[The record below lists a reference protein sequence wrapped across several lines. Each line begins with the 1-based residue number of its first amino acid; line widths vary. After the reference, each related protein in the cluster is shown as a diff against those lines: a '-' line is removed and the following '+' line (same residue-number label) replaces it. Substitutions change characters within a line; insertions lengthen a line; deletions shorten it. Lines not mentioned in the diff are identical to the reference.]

1 MGLIREPIDV
11 DFFVD
16 PRPLTKEEEAIISN
30 FIKADKE
37 KRALK
42 KKRKKKSP
50 SNPKRD
56 KKITS

>member
-42 KKRKKKSP
+42 EKVKKKSLSKP
-50 SNPKRD
+50 AKD
-56 KKITS
+56 KKISS